1 MEEFFEYFQ
10 IPKIEYKE
18 PGRCVDDAGEICEWY
33 ISYDYP
39 SIEPVFFDL
48 LNYYNTLL
56 NGTPLMVDN
65 ITEYK
70 LCKALAD
77 AILERVKELEDFAAN
92 FNNRLEKAIEK
103 FNNKVHFHIIE

>member
-48 LNYYNTLL
+48 LNYY
-56 NGTPLMVDN
+56 
-65 ITEYK
+65 
-70 LCKALAD
+70 
-77 AILERVKELEDFAAN
+77 
-92 FNNRLEKAIEK
+92 
-103 FNNKVHFHIIE
+103 